1 MALPWGNFG
10 PDEDRWME
18 LSNGRVWTLAIRL
31 SHWIVALAFLA
42 AVVTAG
48 RPMALHVKAGGLVL
62 LYAVVRTVLALRGP
76 ESYRFDPEM
85 LSPRAWV
92 AELRGLVTL
101 KPLDHPRHGPIGSLI
116 LLLLLASLA
125 FAAATGSVAGLA
137 RYGVVGIWGG
147 TAPASD
153 SVSLRTDSVASD
165 PAVGGTTVISRV
177 PAQAEDA
184 ARPVSVPDAVSAFH
198 GTATDV
204 ALVIL
209 GIHVVWSIGVG
220 AVRRENR
227 LLSMFTGYRHSSM
240 GPPPRPAFASAPIAA
255 GSAAGEPRPRMV
267 SYDPKAEKERA
278 RAEKN
283 AQRERLREEKQRAR
297 DEKRSAKLGDD
308 DGEDPADSE
317 EFDRPA
323 LPQPGRREPA

>member
-1 MALPWGNFG
+1 
-10 PDEDRWME
+10 ME
-18 LSNGRVWTLAIRL
+18 LSNGRVWTIAIRL
-31 SHWIVALAFLA
+31 SHWVVALAFLA

-62 LYAVVRTVLALRGP
+62 LYAVVRGVLALRGP

-85 LSPRAWV
+85 LSPRAWL
-92 AELRGLVTL
+92 AEIRGLVTL
-101 KPLDHPRHGPIGSLI
+101 KPLDHPRHGPIGSVI
-116 LLLLLASLA
+116 LLVLLASLA
-125 FAAATGSVAGLA
+125 FAALTGSVAGLA
-137 RYGVVGIWGG
+137 HYGIAGIWGG
-147 TAPASD
+147 TASAPEPVHA
-153 SVSLRTDSVASD
+153 RTDTIATD
-165 PAVGGTTVISRV
+165 PAVGGTTVITRV
-177 PAQAEDA
+177 PTQSEEA
-184 ARPVSVPDAVSAFH
+184 ARPSSVPDAVAAFH
-198 GTATDV
+198 GTATDL

-227 LLSMFTGYRHSSM
+227 LLSMFTGYRHSAQV
-240 GPPPRPAFASAPIAA
+240 PPPRPVFASSPVSD
-255 GSAAGEPRPRMV
+255 SADSRPRAV
-267 SYDPKAEKERA
+267 AYDPKAEKERA

-297 DEKRSAKLGDD
+297 DEKRSARPGDD
-308 DGEDPADSE
+308 DGEESADTE